1 MGFFSNQN
9 AEAKKA
15 IEDINNGDDSGID
28 RLEKLLGHTLAE
40 GGTTTEELEQAVAK
54 VFKK

>member
-15 IEDINNGDDSGID
+15 IEDINNGDNSGID